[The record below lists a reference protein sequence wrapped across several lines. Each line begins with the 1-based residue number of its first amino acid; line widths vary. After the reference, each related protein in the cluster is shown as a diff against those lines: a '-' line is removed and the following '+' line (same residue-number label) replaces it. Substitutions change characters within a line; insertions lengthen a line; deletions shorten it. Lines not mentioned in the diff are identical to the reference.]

1 MSDER
6 KHCEWI
12 LDRLDA
18 FVDGELAADERDA
31 VETHCTDCN
40 ECARELEVA
49 RHIRDELR
57 ALGPLEAPRG
67 VVEAAARGAGATDRS
82 NVVPLRS
89 RRAGRSLRIAAA
101 VAAAVTLIG
110 ATVWLGLRAHAPRE
124 PEMSEADVRRAT
136 AEVELAFGYVDHY
149 SDHAAG
155 IVRDDVIGKRV
166 LPRIERALEASR
178 DAAMRDAL
186 VPGLK
191 RAVHES
197 GLDVTSPPPDRS

>member
-1 MSDER
+1 MPDER
-6 KHCEWI
+6 NHCEWI

-18 FVDGELAADERDA
+18 FVDGDLAGDEREA
-31 VETHCTDCN
+31 VETHCAGCN
-40 ECARELEVA
+40 ECARELEA
-49 RHIRDELR
+49 AHRIRDELR

-67 VVEAAARGAGATDRS
+67 VVEAAARAAGTPNRA

-89 RRAGRSLRIAAA
+89 RRAGGSLRIAGAI
-101 VAAAVTLIG
+101 AAAVTLIG
-110 ATVWLGLRAHAPRE
+110 AGVWLGLRAHAPRE
-124 PEMSEADVRRAT
+124 PGMSEADVRRAT

>member
-6 KHCEWI
+6 NHCEWI

-18 FVDGELAADERDA
+18 LVDGELPGDECDA
-31 VETHCTDCN
+31 VELHCAGCDA
-40 ECARELEVA
+40 CARELELA
-49 RHIRDELR
+49 SRIRDELR
-57 ALGPLEAPRG
+57 SLEPLQAPRG
-67 VVEAAARGAGATDRS
+67 VVEAAAHAAGTTTRS
-82 NVVPLRS
+82 NVVPLR
-89 RRAGRSLRIAAA
+89 RRRVGGSLRVAAA
-101 VAAAVTLIG
+101 IAAAVTLIG

-149 SDHAAG
+149 SDHAAV

-166 LPRIERALEASR
+166 LPRIEHALEASR
-178 DAAMRDAL
+178 NAAMRDAL